1 MNAIELLQYISEMK
15 QLKMV
20 DLSYND
26 IKRELL
32 EPVALQMKQTKFVKL
47 ETKDSPAYE
56 KSKRK

>member
-1 MNAIELLQYISEMK
+1 MP
-15 QLKMV
+15 QLRHV

-32 EPVALQMKQTKFVKL
+32 EPVAAQMKQTKFVKL

-56 KSKRK
+56 RPKGR